1 MSGVSIPVPARRASV
16 ALSPVNL
23 SQYLNSPPTHATS
36 PPILTALSPDDGT
49 TSRARASSSVKPAQQ
64 GKALTPFPV
73 ETAHIKILLLEN
85 VNTAAVD
92 MLKKQGYLVEEIKQ
106 ALGEDELIEKLKAGA
121 FQAVGIRSKT
131 RITAKVISEVPSVSY
146 NASSMRPTSMHGS
159 EQQDDAITIAI
170 HL

>member
-36 PPILTALSPDDGT
+36 PPILALSPDDS
-49 TSRARASSSVKPAQQ
+49 TSPRARASSGTKPTQQ

-92 MLKKQGYLVEEIKQ
+92 MLKKQGYLVEEIKK
-106 ALGEDELIEKLKAGA
+106 ALGEDELIAKLKAGA

-146 NASSMRPTSMHGS
+146 RP
-159 EQQDDAITIAI
+159 I
-170 HL
+170 